1 METTEETATL
11 ASLADELRRPDWRVR
26 LEGGVLAVTNPAT
39 PCLNDRIS
47 CDGVQF
53 RWAWGQ
59 AIGSVTDVQAA
70 ADRITYA
77 LRGPAVTRRPF
88 QTGAGSVTRA
98 RVTRQQED
106 ICDCPDVR
114 TGAKIAVQ
122 WVRTSAS
129 GGEDQDQ
136 PEEPVTGEPPA
147 SVTLPELPASGRVP
161 LRLVEEHL
169 AALITGG
176 GSNEIRAVERKSVR
190 ADPGPRPCGLTV
202 HMHSGAD
209 VFGVF
214 VHMTPAG
221 ASFSGGEFEQRE
233 EV

>member
-1 METTEETATL
+1 M
-11 ASLADELRRPDWRVR
+11 R
-26 LEGGVLAVTNPAT
+26 LPRWAPWVQDVLAGSPAIT
-39 PCLNDRIS
+39 
-47 CDGVQF
+47 GVQSF
-53 RWAWGQ
+53 
-59 AIGSVTDVQAA
+59 
-70 ADRITYA
+70 ADAGIT
-77 LRGPAVTRRPF
+77 GKPF
-88 QTGAGSVTRA
+88 GHVITL
-98 RVTRQQED
+98 
-106 ICDCPDVR
+106 R
-114 TGAKIAVQ
+114 TGAKVAVQ

-129 GGEDQDQ
+129 GGEDQSQ

-147 SVTLPELPASGRVP
+147 RVTLPELPASGRVP

-169 AALITGG
+169 AALIAGG

-190 ADPGPRPCGLTV
+190 AEPGPRPCGLTV

-214 VHMTPAG
+214 VHMAPAG